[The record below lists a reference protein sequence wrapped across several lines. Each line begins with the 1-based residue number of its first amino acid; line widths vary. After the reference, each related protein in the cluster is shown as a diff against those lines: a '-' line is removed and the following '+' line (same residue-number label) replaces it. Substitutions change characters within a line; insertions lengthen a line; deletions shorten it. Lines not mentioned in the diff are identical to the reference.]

1 MKYFLTT
8 VLFILLLTVSVAC
21 AGSQSA
27 SEYDQSW
34 EITVTDCQGNT
45 TIYYNCLLTQDG
57 LYVVTFMPNQGK
69 IQSGHGPVI
78 KVYRSNCTEVIMI
91 AE

>member
-1 MKYFLTT
+1 MKYFTT
-8 VLFILLLTVSVAC
+8 VLFILMLSVSVAC
-21 AGSQSA
+21 AGSQWE
-27 SEYDQSW
+27 SEYDQVW

-45 TIYYNCLLTQDG
+45 TIYYDCRITQDG

-69 IQSGHGPVI
+69 MATGNGPI
-78 KVYRSNCTEVIMI
+78 IRVYRSNCTEVIMV

>member
-1 MKYFLTT
+1 MRYLTT
-8 VLFILLLTVSVAC
+8 VLFILMLTVSVAC
-21 AGSQSA
+21 AGQWE
-27 SEYDQSW
+27 SEYDQVW

-45 TIYYNCLLTQDG
+45 TIYHECRITQDG

-69 IQSGHGPVI
+69 IASGNGPI
-78 KVYRSNCTEVIMI
+78 IRVYRSNCTEVIMI